1 LHEIPEIAAAWPAR
15 WPSRPD
21 LVTLQT
27 MVDPSVCPCGSG
39 LRRIRCC
46 GLDFATL
53 SPAEATVAL
62 LPLLG
67 QAETAREAGDLPGA
81 ERQAR
86 AVLELAPGREE
97 ALIFLYRL
105 FRQQNRPQP
114 AEALIRRV
122 VTLNPNNFWA
132 TNELTL
138 MLLNRGALGEAELH
152 ARNAIRI
159 APQSAQAHNL
169 MGLVLTEANRPL
181 IGEYHYRRVL
191 ELAEGEE
198 PITLAN
204 LAWNLKNQ
212 GRMAEARALYEK
224 SMTLKPDVLQTILGW
239 AKMEEADRNFAP
251 ALALLEQAEQ
261 KFPDN
266 PSVHLTR
273 ATVLAREKKTAAALA
288 ILDEPE
294 RAGNRLGPTEL
305 SEKGRLLDRLG
316 RFDEAFGCFDA
327 AKKRALELGARP
339 YMAEAAAELVARLK
353 GFFIERRLKTL
364 PLAERRPGM
373 PQPVFIVGFP
383 RSGTTLIEQTV
394 SVHPRIAAG
403 DELPYVNDIT
413 QIMPRLLASPLNYP
427 EALAELWMGD
437 QRDGL
442 NELRDYYLNRAA
454 KSGIF
459 RDGAEFFTDK
469 MPLNETHLGLISLLF
484 PEAPIIHVI
493 RHPLDVLLSVYSNHL
508 THGFYCAAQMETIA
522 RHYVLIADLIAHYRQ
537 HVAMRYLPVR
547 YEDMV
552 VDQEANVR
560 KILDFV
566 GVEFDPRCLRFEQN
580 TRYARTASYA
590 QVTEKLYD
598 RSRYRYRPYLP
609 HLAPVLESLAPVI
622 ARLGYTVDEPAD
634 RVAAAD

>member
-1 LHEIPEIAAAWPAR
+1 
-15 WPSRPD
+15 
-21 LVTLQT
+21 
-27 MVDPSVCPCGSG
+27 

-46 GLDFATL
+46 GLDLASL
-53 SPAEATVAL
+53 SPPDATAALTPLLAQAEAAST
-62 LPLLG
+62 
-67 QAETAREAGDLPGA
+67 AGDIPTA
-81 ERQAR
+81 ELLVRR
-86 AVLELAPGREE
+86 LLELAPGRED
-97 ALIFLYRL
+97 ALIFLYQL
-105 FRQQNRPQP
+105 NRAKHKLVP

-122 VTLNPNNFWA
+122 VGINPNNFWA

-138 MLLNRGALGEAELH
+138 MLLNKGALAEAEIH

-159 APQSAQAHNL
+159 APQSPQAHNL

-191 ELAEGEE
+191 ELADGPE

-212 GRMAEARALYEK
+212 GRMEEARALYRQ
-224 SMTLKPDVLQTILGW
+224 SMALKPNVLQTVLGF
-239 AKMEEADRNFAP
+239 AKLEEADRKFDA
-251 ALALLEQAEQ
+251 ALALLDQAETLL
-261 KFPDN
+261 PDN

-273 ATVLAREKKTAAALA
+273 ATVLARQKKTAAALA

-294 RAGNRLGPTEL
+294 GAKLGPAEL
-305 SEKGRLLDRLG
+305 SEKGRLLDQLG
-316 RFDEAFGCFDA
+316 RYDEAFAAFDT
-327 AKKRALELGARP
+327 AKKRALELGARA
-339 YMAEAAAELVARLK
+339 YLADAAAELAARLK
-353 GFFIERRLKTL
+353 GFFTARRLATL
-364 PLAERRPGM
+364 PRAGLRPNM

-383 RSGTTLIEQTV
+383 RSGTTLIEQTI
-394 SVHPRIAAG
+394 SVHAAISAG
-403 DELPYVNDIT
+403 DELPYINDIT

-437 QRDGL
+437 QREGL

-459 RDGAEFFTDK
+459 KEGAAWFTDK

-484 PEAPIIHVI
+484 PESPIIHVI

-508 THGFYCAAQMETIA
+508 THGFFCAAQMESIA
-522 RHYVLIADLIAHYRQ
+522 QHYGLIADLIEHYKQ
-537 HVAMRYLPVR
+537 NVSMRYLPVR

-552 VDQEANVR
+552 ADQETAVR
-560 KILDFV
+560 KILDFI
-566 GVEFDPRCLRFEQN
+566 GVAFDPRCLSFEQN

-598 RSRYRYRPYLP
+598 RSRYRYRVYLP
-609 HLAPVLESLAPVI
+609 HLQPVLERLAPVI
-622 ARLGYTVDEPAD
+622 ARLGYSIEPLDAPVT
-634 RVAAAD
+634 RLAI